1 MIYTRE
7 ALVRTV
13 DEMVGASPAICVVF
27 DLVRKVATTEMP
39 VLITGETGTGKDLT
53 ARAIH
58 ERSLRKRGPFVPIN
72 CGAIPETLLESELF
86 GHERGAFTGAVQQKK
101 GKLEAAAGGT
111 LFLDEVGDL
120 LPALQVKLL
129 RFLQEGTFERV
140 GGQET
145 LHVDARVLAATNVDL
160 KTAIDK
166 NLFREDLYYRLG
178 VLHIHLPP
186 LRDRGE
192 DTLLMAMVFL
202 KQAVATY
209 RKAIRGYTPQA
220 IDVLRAYSWPGNVRE
235 LSSRVGRAVVMAE
248 GDEITP
254 HDLDLAVEELPT
266 ADSLDSLRAAHRRI
280 EMELL
285 VKAISVHR
293 GNLTRM
299 ARDLEVSRS
308 TLYRKL
314 RAYGLEKFVP
324 AATPHSFGSRTE
336 IKKPTKLSAP
346 ESTDGISR
354 ESAQVDPLESTY
366 QLP

>member
-1 MIYTRE
+1 ME
-7 ALVRTV
+7 TV
-13 DEMVGASPAICVVF
+13 DSMVGASSAICAVF
-27 DLVRKVATTEMP
+27 DLVRKMANTEMP
-39 VLITGETGTGKDLT
+39 VLITGETGTGKELT
-53 ARAIH
+53 AQAIH
-58 ERSLRKRGPFVPIN
+58 ERSFRKHGPFVPIN
-72 CGAIPETLLESELF
+72 CGAIPEALLESELF

-120 LPALQVKLL
+120 LPTLQVKLL

-145 LHVDARVLAATNVDL
+145 FHVDARVLAATNVDL

-202 KQAVATY
+202 KQAALTY
-209 RKAIRGYTPQA
+209 RKQIRGYTPQA
-220 IDVLRAYSWPGNVRE
+220 VDVLRAYSWPGNVRE
-235 LSSRVGRAVVMAE
+235 LSNRVRRAVVMAE
-248 GDEITP
+248 GMEITP
-254 HDLDLAVEELPT
+254 HDLDLAVEELQT
-266 ADSLDSLRAAHRRI
+266 VDSLDSLRAAHRRI

-285 VKAISVHR
+285 VKAISLHR

-324 AATPHSFGSRTE
+324 AATPLSFGSRPKS
-336 IKKPTKLSAP
+336 KKSAKFSP
-346 ESTDGISR
+346 QESPSEMSR
-354 ESAQVDPLESTY
+354 ESTPVDVPLETVH
-366 QLP
+366 QLPHSV